1 MQIFIIQTFYSHRL
15 NLLKFNIYK
24 NSHSSLTRVIALI
37 FQFHLNKKVKNC
49 PLVLHPVG
57 SQQSAALLTKPTAG
71 YPVEQCTEFL
81 LLHFLRSKIP
91 KQWRVDDHFKIYHMI
106 VLTSAPYSSEII
118 LRAISSYMLLDNW
131 SFAILMIMLSLWI
144 NAALL
149 IRIGIAGNRC
159 YVDVVSILLL
169 CILLLWA
176 HHFLASNNHVRIVSD
191 NLKTPYSADYSQTL
205 IIKVKLCND
214 IRKIL
219 IQNDDVTYDEL
230 VCIMQRVFKDKLS
243 ATDDHDEDGDLSHV
257 ADSVI
262 DALEKIE
269 RCSLL
274 TRSGRDVFS
283 QSDSQR
289 NVGEDSSSADLTK
302 QDTEFGSIH
311 HGCWKLEDISEQE
324 DFTTSDA
331 THLNTGRRQ
340 LDAFTFQR
348 AETLHFSAE
357 VMRAAELHPFPSATH
372 LTDHMSF
379 QPNSRRDMFQIH
391 INTTGYISSQLP
403 STITGSACLLNS
415 QTLQSHLH
423 SMKLALRQSMCSKTA
438 VLKVWVSSS
447 FWVGCWQY

>member
-1 MQIFIIQTFYSHRL
+1 MCS
-15 NLLKFNIYK
+15 
-24 NSHSSLTRVIALI
+24 
-37 FQFHLNKKVKNC
+37 
-49 PLVLHPVG
+49 
-57 SQQSAALLTKPTAG
+57 
-71 YPVEQCTEFL
+71 
-81 LLHFLRSKIP
+81 
-91 KQWRVDDHFKIYHMI
+91 
-106 VLTSAPYSSEII
+106 
-118 LRAISSYMLLDNW
+118 
-131 SFAILMIMLSLWI
+131 
-144 NAALL
+144 
-149 IRIGIAGNRC
+149 GIAGNRC

-243 ATDDHDEDGDLSHV
+243 ATDDHDEDGDLVMLQSKFAHRLCANSLTKWPFVCTQSSSV
-257 ADSVI
+257 ACNNENTGHLMLLLEDSVI

-289 NVGEDSSSADLTK
+289 NVGENSSSADFTK

-348 AETLHFSAE
+348 AETVHCACSYFFLSKE
-357 VMRAAELHPFPSATH
+357 LMRAAELHPFPSATH

-379 QPNSRRDMFQIH
+379 QPNSRRSHYHDW
-391 INTTGYISSQLP
+391 SS
-403 STITGSACLLNS
+403 
-415 QTLQSHLH
+415 
-423 SMKLALRQSMCSKTA
+423 LALRRSMCRKVFVMITVQLFIHTA
-438 VLKVWVSSS
+438 SGATTATSTPPSPTPTAAADGRNCAFTSQLDQ
-447 FWVGCWQY
+447 FPRGMPLIPPLLPF